1 MQKRKEIRKISYD
14 MLLSIFL
21 LIFPKY
27 CDSMK
32 KFKTVFCSTS
42 LLEGGSKSLTC
53 VVNTQ

>member
-42 LLEGGSKSLTC
+42 LLEGGSKSLAC